1 MIKFRQKKF
10 TIPEG
15 HYTGPKDMD
24 DIPGAAGLIAKGA
37 LGGAGVGAVVGA
49 LMKDNT
55 ATSGAYTG
63 AKFGAVSGVLAKLLL
78 NYMHKPMNSL
88 KYQEVDSAIRRQFG
102 IFRVSGVT
110 VGDSIDKRSKLDEKF
125 SFNDR
130 NVSEYKINIAICD
143 NKFTMYTFGMS
154 NSELDQTSAVLDYYC
169 KKYYGM
175 EYDAKVINA
184 RVNSYSV
191 AIAFTN
197 GVVIN
202 DFIMELSEKLKT
214 KINLLDSKAIVL
226 PRLESAATSKEVDEE
241 VEEPKETNY
250 SVSGFTTFDLSK
262 LLAKGAMSFGLSKAL
277 WKTDDA
283 AYTMLPLVIDASENM
298 SINDKQRAGV
308 PVQLGQL
315 NNLFLEKTLKKLHYV
330 ESMDYTTFG
339 SMGAKGLTNMSVG
352 GGVLFITVG
361 NNSKDYPEL
370 EKKFYKPLQGILRRS
385 AGPGATCY
393 IYPIKS
399 EKEFEAVINK
409 LMSCKVKPNIFN
421 ETLRDT
427 TGTVRKKLLGT
438 LKKVF

>member
-15 HYTGPKDMD
+15 HYTGPKDMEE
-24 DIPGAAGLIAKGA
+24 IPGAAGLIAKGA
-37 LGGAGVGAVVGA
+37 LGGAGVGAIVGA
-49 LMKDNT
+49 LVKDNT

-63 AKFGAVSGVLAKLLL
+63 AKFGAASGVLAKLLL

-110 VGDSIDKRSKLDEKF
+110 VGDSIDKRSNLEEKF

-143 NKFTMYTFGMS
+143 NKFTMYTFGMTDA
-154 NSELDQTSAVLDYYC
+154 ELDQTSSVLDYYC

-197 GVVIN
+197 GMAIN

-214 KINLLDSKAIVL
+214 KINLLDNKAIVL
-226 PRLESAATSKEVDEE
+226 PRLETAATTMDLRSG
-241 VEEPKETNY
+241 EEPKESNY
-250 SVSGFTTFDLSK
+250 SVSEFTTFDLGK
-262 LLAKGAMSFGLSKAL
+262 LLAKGSIAFGLCKKFL
-277 WKTDDA
+277 NTTDTA
-283 AYTMLPLVIDASENM
+283 FTILPLVIDASENM
-298 SINDKQRAGV
+298 NINEKQRAGV

-315 NNLFLEKTLKKLHYV
+315 NNIFLEKTLKKLHYV
-330 ESMDYTTFG
+330 ESMDYTTLG
-339 SMGAKGLTNMSVG
+339 SSTGAKGLTNMSVG
-352 GGVLFITVG
+352 GGILFVTVG
-361 NNSKDYPEL
+361 NNSKDFPEL
-370 EKKFYKPLQGILRRS
+370 EKKFYKPLQEILRRRS
-385 AGPGATCY
+385 GAGATCY

-399 EKEFEAVINK
+399 EKEFEVVINK
-409 LMSCKVKPNIFN
+409 LMSCKIKPNIYN
-421 ETLRDT
+421 ETVRDT
-427 TGTVRKKLLGT
+427 VGTARKKLLGT